1 MKSNAKAILKDQ
13 WGMLTL
19 MELIASM
26 IMNVAALLTG
36 GALYMGLA
44 MATVDGRCYAF

>member
-1 MKSNAKAILKDQ
+1 MEISIREMKSNAKAILKDQ

-36 GALYMGLA
+36 GALDRKS
-44 MATVDGRCYAF
+44 VV